1 MLRCIFTKKSFTD
14 KHVAIQEIFKK
25 KFTDLEKEN
34 TLCRKTNED
43 LVKDSKNKED
53 EIERLKKLLASKD
66 KELTDQRAENAA
78 LKSQLISASGE
89 LSGNENELRTLHEHV
104 AAIVQSSHTD
114 HVQLCCEIS
123 AFI

>member
-1 MLRCIFTKKSFTD
+1 MEVKENAVLKS
-14 KHVAIQEIFKK
+14 Q
-25 KFTDLEKEN
+25 LEKALADIKKN
-34 TLCRKTNED
+34 SGD
-43 LVKDSKNKED
+43 LSGNKGN
-53 EIERLKKLLASKD
+53 EIERLKKLLAAKEM
-66 KELTDQRAENAA
+66 ELTDQKVENAE

-114 HVQLCCEIS
+114 HVQLCCENI

>member
-1 MLRCIFTKKSFTD
+1 MQAKENAALKS
-14 KHVAIQEIFKK
+14 Q
-25 KFTDLEKEN
+25 LEKALADIKKISGE
-34 TLCRKTNED
+34 LSGNEG
-43 LVKDSKNKED
+43 D
-53 EIERLKKLLASKD
+53 EIERLKKLLAAKEM
-66 KELTDQRAENAA
+66 ELTDQKAENAA

-89 LSGNENELRTLHEHV
+89 LSGNEKELRTLHEHV